1 MRGVDAHTGR
11 ALEGESH
18 LRQSV
23 LDVLTT
29 PIGSR
34 VLRRDYGSTLP
45 GLLGRPVNRGFP
57 GRIKAA
63 TLAALSRWEPRV
75 AWRRVTLEIP
85 RPGRVTLGL
94 YGIGRD
100 DGRPVQLAGLELRA
114 SAQAAIGAGSEAD
127 A

>member
-1 MRGVDAHTGR
+1 MRGVNALTGR
-11 ALEGESH
+11 ALDGQDH

-29 PIGSR
+29 PVGSR
-34 VLRRDYGSTLP
+34 VLRREYGSRLP

-63 TLAALSRWEPRV
+63 TLDALSRWEPRV
-75 AWRRVTLEIP
+75 AWRRVAIKVR
-85 RPGRVTLGL
+85 RPGWVALDL
-94 YGIGRD
+94 YGTGRD
-100 DGRPVQLAGLELRA
+100 DGRPVELLGLELRA
-114 SAQAAIGAGSEAD
+114 SEAS